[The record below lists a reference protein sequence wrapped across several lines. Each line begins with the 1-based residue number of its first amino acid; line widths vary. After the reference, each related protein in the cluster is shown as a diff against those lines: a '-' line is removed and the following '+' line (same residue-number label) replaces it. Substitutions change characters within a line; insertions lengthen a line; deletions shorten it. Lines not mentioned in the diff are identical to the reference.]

1 MITNTSNPR
10 VKKVAKLNKQ
20 AKARADE
27 RAFVIEGIK
36 LFLEAPLEFI
46 KEIYY
51 TEYFYEKYIEPE
63 GPVRE
68 KYLLL
73 DMHPTFNQMVSDF
86 CFDRMSD
93 TKTPQGVLC
102 VLKHIVWDMPGLV
115 SRRDEHPIY
124 LLIEDLN
131 DPGNLGT
138 IFRTAEAAGVTAI
151 FMNEGCADIYN
162 PKVVRSTMGSIFRVP
177 FVYTML
183 MLVIPE
189 LLKNGVNIFA
199 TCPDGAVSYEKF
211 DFRGAAA
218 FLIGSESHGL
228 SEPLKRKVTQHLAIP
243 MAGEVESLNAA
254 VATAVFLFEAT
265 RQRRG

>member
-1 MITNTSNPR
+1 MIESVANPR
-10 VKKVAKLNKQ
+10 VKRVVKLNKQ

-36 LFLEAPLEFI
+36 LFLEAPLELI

-51 TEYFYEKYIEPE
+51 TEFFHEKYIEPD

-68 KYLLL
+68 KFLLL
-73 DMHPTFNQMVSDF
+73 DMAPTFNQMVSDF

-102 VLKHIVWDMPGLV
+102 VLEHVYWDIPSLLIK
-115 SRRDEHPIY
+115 RDKPPIY

-151 FMNEGCADIYN
+151 FMNEGCADIFN

-177 FVYTML
+177 FGYTKL
-183 MLVIPE
+183 MLVISD

-199 TCPDGAVSYEKF
+199 TCPEGAESYEKF
-211 DFRGAAA
+211 DFRGATA

-228 SEPLKRKVTQHLAIP
+228 SEALKIKITNHLTIP

-254 VATAVFLFEAT
+254 IATAVFLFETT